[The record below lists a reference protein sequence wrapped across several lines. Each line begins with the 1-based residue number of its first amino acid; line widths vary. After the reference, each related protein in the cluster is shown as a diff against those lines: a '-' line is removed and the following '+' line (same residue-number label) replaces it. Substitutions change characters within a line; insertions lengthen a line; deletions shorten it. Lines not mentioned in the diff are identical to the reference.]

1 MDANK
6 NRSSKSSF
14 NASSSRGPG
23 FCQQLWLSVMILT
36 AKPLFF
42 EGGRA
47 ASRAPTGRGTM
58 RAGHRHNHGTAGQR
72 SQPAPTPDF
81 QSATRT
87 ISVHH
92 PVRRPVSTPWR
103 LYRDHTEFA
112 EILHPNLCHM
122 AASSMRYGRPDS
134 KGVRLRPLP
143 TLSALRSPK
152 LPDRR
157 HWAPLCWVI
166 PSRARPL
173 VRPKGLGSFVDK
185 TNPSHLR
192 RGHSI
197 FSHPSYHSHLAQ
209 SQPCRI

>member
-23 FCQQLWLSVMILT
+23 FCQRLCLSVMILT
-36 AKPLFF
+36 AKPLVF
-42 EGGRA
+42 EGWRA

-87 ISVHH
+87 ISMHH

-103 LYRDHTEFA
+103 SYRDHTEFA
-112 EILHPNLCHM
+112 EISPQSLPHGRIEYEIWPPRLKGRQ
-122 AASSMRYGRPDS
+122 ASACPHFPPFAVQNSPTDGIGPRHVGCSRP
-134 KGVRLRPLP
+134 
-143 TLSALRSPK
+143 ALGP
-152 LPDRR
+152 
-157 HWAPLCWVI
+157 W
-166 PSRARPL
+166 
-173 VRPKGLGSFVDK
+173 FV
-185 TNPSHLR
+185 P
-192 RGHSI
+192 RG
-197 FSHPSYHSHLAQ
+197 
-209 SQPCRI
+209 